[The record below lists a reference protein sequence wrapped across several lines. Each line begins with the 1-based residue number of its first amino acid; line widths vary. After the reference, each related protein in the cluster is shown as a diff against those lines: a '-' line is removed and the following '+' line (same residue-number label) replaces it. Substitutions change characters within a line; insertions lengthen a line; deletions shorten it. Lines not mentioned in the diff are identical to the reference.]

1 MTKKECCE
9 ICANEKQSAYLT
21 RVALREDAIS
31 KLKMQNPRIDE
42 IDKLIS
48 AVGAKTAL
56 AAISGNKKELE
67 RIKKTISALDRE
79 RAEIFQNA
87 GIADIEYSCKKCN
100 DTGYVD
106 GKFCDC
112 VNLAAREM
120 MINELSK
127 VAPVAECRFDN
138 FDLNYYTDA
147 QSDGGNPRKR
157 MTEILKLCREYVID
171 FDPAASKS
179 LLFMGNTGLG
189 KTHLSLAV
197 AHDLIMRGF
206 NVIYGSAYNLFAKM
220 ESEHFGEHTDK
231 SYNEA
236 VGCDLLIIDDLGGE
250 FVSPYIQSLVYNIVN
265 TRLLSRKPTVINTNL
280 SMADINRIYTPRVAS
295 RLLGEYT
302 AKKFLGSDIRQ
313 QKSTGK

>member
-21 RVALREDAIS
+21 RVALRSAAIT
-31 KLKMQNPRIDE
+31 KLKKQNPRIEE

-67 RIKKTISALDRE
+67 RIKETVSRLAGERE
-79 RAEIFQNA
+79 KIFQSA
-87 GIADIEYSCKKCN
+87 GIGDVEYSCKKCC

-112 VNLAAREM
+112 VSLAAREM

-127 VAPVAECRFDN
+127 SAPVTECRFDN
-138 FDLNYYTDA
+138 FDLNYYKDA

-171 FDPAASKS
+171 FDPATSKS
-179 LLFMGNTGLG
+179 LLFIGNTGLG

-231 SYNEA
+231 SYSDA

-302 AKKFLGSDIRQ
+302 AKKFLGNDIRQ
-313 QKSTGK
+313 QKSAGK

>member
-9 ICANEKQSAYLT
+9 ICANKKQNEYLT
-21 RVALREDAIS
+21 RVALRENAIL
-31 KLKMQNPRIDE
+31 KLKNEIVRIDE
-42 IDKLIS
+42 IDKSI
-48 AVGAKTAL
+48 ATIGAKTAL

-67 RIKKTISALDRE
+67 RIKAAISSLKNE
-79 RAEIFQNA
+79 RAKILAAA
-87 GIADIEYSCKKCN
+87 GIENIAYSCQKCH

-112 VNLAAREM
+112 VSLAAREM
-120 MINELSK
+120 MIDELSK
-127 VAPVAECRFDN
+127 VAPVAECKFDS
-138 FDLNYYTDA
+138 FDLNYYQDVV
-147 QSDGGNPRKR
+147 SEGGNPRKR
-157 MTEILKLCREYVID
+157 MTEVLKLCREYVIN
-171 FDPAASKS
+171 FDPTISKS

-189 KTHLSLAV
+189 KTHLSLAM

-220 ESEHFGEHTDK
+220 ESEHFGEHNDK
-231 SYNEA
+231 SYNDA
-236 VGCDLLIIDDLGGE
+236 VRCDLLIIDDLGGE
-250 FVSPYIQSLVYNIVN
+250 FVSPYIQSLVYNIIN

-302 AKKFLGSDIRQ
+302 AKKFLGNDIRQ
-313 QKSTGK
+313 QKSIGK